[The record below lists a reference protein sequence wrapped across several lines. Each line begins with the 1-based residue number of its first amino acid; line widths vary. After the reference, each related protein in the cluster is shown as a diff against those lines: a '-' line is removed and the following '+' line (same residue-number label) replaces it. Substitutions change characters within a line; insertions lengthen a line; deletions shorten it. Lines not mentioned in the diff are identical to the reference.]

1 VDAVKLGTIG
11 LWEHRLRYGDAA
23 TAESAVRRA
32 EELGYGAVW
41 VPDVGGDLFADLE
54 RLLGATEEIVVATGI
69 LNTWLRDPAE
79 VAARRAGWS
88 EEWQARFLAGL
99 GVSHAPL
106 VDAGEPGRY
115 RAPLAH
121 MRAYLDALDAA
132 AAPLPAGERV
142 LAALGPRMLELAR
155 ERAAG
160 AHPYNV
166 TPEHTAFAR
175 EVLGAGPILAPEQA
189 VVLETDR
196 SEARRL
202 GRAHL
207 AIYLGLPNYTN
218 NLRRFGF
225 GDDDFADGGS
235 DRLVDALV
243 ARGSAEQIA
252 ARVREHFDAG
262 ADHVCLQVLSP
273 DPAAVAERA
282 WAELAETFELH
293 LRA

>member
-1 VDAVKLGTIG
+1 MDAARLGRIG
-11 LWEHRLRYGDAA
+11 LWEHRLRYGDPAV
-23 TAESAVRRA
+23 AEQAVRRA
-32 EELGYGAVW
+32 EELGYTAVW

-54 RLLGATEEIVVATGI
+54 RLLGATERIVVATGI
-69 LNTWLRDPAE
+69 LNTWLRDAVE
-79 VAARRAGWS
+79 VAARRAEWPS
-88 EEWQARFLAGL
+88 AWQARLLAGL
-99 GVSHAPL
+99 GVSHAAL
-106 VDAGEPGRY
+106 VDAAEPGRY
-115 RAPLAH
+115 RAPLSH

-132 AAPLPAGERV
+132 VPPLPAADRV

-155 ERAAG
+155 DRTAG

-175 EVLGAGPILAPEQA
+175 AVLGPGPILAPEQA
-189 VVLETDR
+189 VVLEEDR

-218 NLRRFGF
+218 NLRRLGF

-243 ARGSAEQIA
+243 ARGSAARVA
-252 ARVREHFDAG
+252 ARVRDHFDAG
-262 ADHVCLQVLSP
+262 ADHVCVQVLCP
-273 DPAAVAERA
+273 DAAAVADRA
-282 WAELAETFELH
+282 WRELAETFELH
-293 LRA
+293 PAT